1 MASFD
6 LAYSF
11 LLPDEDTTPPTY
23 QIVHDP
29 VPKRPNPNN
38 DPAIT
43 ADNLLRAAA
52 QAISGINSYYW
63 PKWYAA
69 IAAVAPPQRA
79 EPVKSFYRTNYW
91 THWLQSLNSSR
102 IAAMVLDASV
112 NQGAGW
118 GCKLLQR
125 ACGAEDDG
133 QFGSATVAAANS
145 ADLNDMVRQFVVAR
159 EERYR
164 EIGGASLAS
173 WLIRASKIPD
183 FN

>member
-23 QIVHDP
+23 QAVHDP
-29 VPKRPNPNN
+29 VPLRHNPDN

-43 ADNLLRAAA
+43 ADNLLRASA

-63 PKWYAA
+63 PKWYNA

-91 THWLQSLNSSR
+91 THWLQSLNSNR
-102 IAAMVLDASV
+102 IAAMVLNASV
-112 NQGAGW
+112 NMGAGW

-133 QFGSATVAAANS
+133 QWGVNTLAAANS
-145 ADLNDMVRQFVVAR
+145 ADVDDMVRQFIVAR

-164 EIGGASLAS
+164 EIGGSSLPQ
-173 WLIRASKIPD
+173 WLARAQRIPAFD
-183 FN
+183 

>member
-1 MASFD
+1 MADFD
-6 LAYSF
+6 LCFGF
-11 LLPDEDTTPPTY
+11 LLPNEDTSPPTY
-23 QIVHDP
+23 QAVHDP
-29 VPKRPNPNN
+29 TQGDPN
-38 DPAIT
+38 
-43 ADNLLRAAA
+43 A
-52 QAISGINSYYW
+52 QAIAGINSHYW
-63 PKWYAA
+63 PKWYNA

-91 THWLQSLNSSR
+91 NHWLASLNSSR